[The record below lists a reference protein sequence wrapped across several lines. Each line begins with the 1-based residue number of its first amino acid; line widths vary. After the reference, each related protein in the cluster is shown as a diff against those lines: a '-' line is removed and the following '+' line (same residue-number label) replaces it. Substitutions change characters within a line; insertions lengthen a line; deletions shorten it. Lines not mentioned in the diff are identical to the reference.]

1 MKDDNV
7 KRMRSNR
14 VWLTADSCDLDDFR
28 RIVER
33 SASRAD
39 YPLASDLASN
49 VPVYDGARARGAAA
63 SSEARKEL
71 MAEWVEA
78 LTDGP
83 GIIVI
88 RGALADLDAIDRA
101 NDHFWAIIEE
111 ERSTNV
117 GGGDHFAK
125 PGANDRVWNALEKL
139 CLRDPAAFAA
149 YYGNAMIALVSEAWL
164 GPAYQI
170 TSQLNVVNPGGAAQ
184 VAHRDYHLGFQ
195 SAAAIERYPV
205 HVHRLSPVLTLQG
218 AVAHCDMPIE
228 TGPTLYLPFSQG
240 YLPGYMATARPEFRA
255 YFDQHHVQLPLAKG
269 DAVFFNPALFHAA
282 GTNRSK
288 DVRRIANL
296 LQVSSAFGRAMESVD
311 RLKMAVRL
319 YPALKTLLAGNAIT
333 AGRGRQRDRGFSRGL
348 FLPHQ
353 SRPRPA
359 SRRPGAHEPAGPD
372 APGAERELGAGG
384 VRRKGRGAGPAQAD
398 LSRARLRAPGS
409 ASRLCRGARLHR
421 SLPLP
426 RPDFCP
432 PPPAKPGARP
442 ISRASSARHV

>member
-1 MKDDNV
+1 MKDDNA
-7 KRMRSNR
+7 RRLRANR
-14 VWLTADSCDLDDFR
+14 VWLTADSCDLEEFKR
-28 RIVER
+28 LVER
-33 SASRAD
+33 SVNRAD
-39 YPLASDLASN
+39 YPLASDVVSN
-49 VPVYDGARARGAAA
+49 VPVYDGLAARSAAGSA
-63 SSEARKEL
+63 DTRKES

-88 RGALADLDAIDRA
+88 RGAFAEPTAIDAA
-101 NDHFWAIIEE
+101 NANFWAIIEE
-111 ERSTNV
+111 ERLNNV

-149 YYGNAMIALVSEAWL
+149 YYGNAVIALVSEAWL

-195 SAAAIERYPV
+195 SAEAIERFPV
-205 HVHRLSPVLTLQG
+205 HVHRLSPGLTLQG
-218 AVAHCDMPIE
+218 AIAHCDMPLE

-240 YLPGYMATARPEFRA
+240 YLHGYMATGRPEFRD
-255 YFDQHHVQLPLAKG
+255 YFEKHHVQLPLAKG

-311 RLKMAVRL
+311 RVKMSLRL
-319 YPALKTLLAGNAIT
+319 YPALK
-333 AGRGRQRDRGFSRGL
+333 GL
-348 FLPHQ
+348 FGDKAVSAAEADNAVAACAEGYSFPTNLDRDP
-353 SRPRPA
+353 PI
-359 SRRPGAHEPAGPD
+359 GGM
-372 APGAERELGAGG
+372 APKSQQDLMRQALAENWAPEVFSEEA
-384 VRRKGRGAGPAQAD
+384 AAQAWRK
-398 LSRARLRAPGS
+398 LS
-409 ASRLCRGARLHR
+409 
-421 SLPLP
+421 
-426 RPDFCP
+426 
-432 PPPAKPGARP
+432 
-442 ISRASSARHV
+442 